1 MTVEKKKRTR
11 TNHKQQVED
20 VILYCKVQIE
30 ILQSLTGVEAPAIN
44 TADRIEAFKSVLRR
58 LNQEVQ

>member
-1 MTVEKKKRTR
+1 MVTETKKKRTR

-30 ILQSLTGVEAPAIN
+30 ILQSMDGIEME
-44 TADRIEAFKSVLRR
+44 DRIAAYKSVLRR
-58 LNQEVQ
+58 LGQEVQ